1 MEVLEVTQAQ
11 SVLGLQSAENLIAG
25 TPVAI
30 QRNQTSVGQ
39 ALVPGTYWVSSDIGL
54 VSNQAGLRLNQ
65 ITIGSDR
72 LIDFTIRSSIPGQ
85 GTVRLDSAD
94 GLVRYE
100 IPVSFL
106 MNPVRLYDF
115 DHVNKGVFSPSAVG
129 YSRVLATNVYSQS
142 AGFGWNSPVK
152 SVDRGASAR
161 NLPTPADLYRD
172 KHFNSVP
179 GTFFAMSEIG
189 KTYSVSVYFGDTEAR
204 SVEVSLNGGVTF
216 ERVNTSANS
225 YTSRTWNIV
234 ASSDRIG
241 LMFRKASGTNW
252 SVNAIEV
259 REQVQST
266 SLSNR
271 TAKAQVWPSE
281 SLVGI
286 QEAILPPLALTDLVA
301 TTVNNPMRV
310 NVLSNDVSYFGS
322 LNPNS
327 IQIVSQPT
335 SGTVSI
341 LEDGTLEYQP
351 DTDFTGQ
358 VSFAYRVRDE
368 LGITSNYGEVLVNVT
383 DRVHHNFLN
392 PMDVNADSSINP
404 IDVLLVIDRLNAQ
417 GSSPLTSV
425 NPTQNQWV
433 DVNGNGILDPLDVLG
448 IIDYLNQST
457 WGLSESNG
465 GEGESRNMVNDDR
478 LPPMEELNDESIK
491 LQLQNYLTNDLNSLT
506 DEEIAERLSIFIDFG
521 SDEENEDFWR

>member
-1 MEVLEVTQAQ
+1 
-11 SVLGLQSAENLIAG
+11 LQSANDLIAG
-25 TPVAI
+25 TSASI
-30 QRNQTSVGQ
+30 QRNQTSGGQ
-39 ALVPGTYWVSSDIGL
+39 VLAPGAYWVTSNIGL

-65 ITIGSDR
+65 ITIDNNG
-72 LIDFTIRSSIPGQ
+72 LIDFTIRSSIPAQ

-94 GLVRYE
+94 GTLRYE
-100 IPVSFL
+100 IPVAFRL
-106 MNPVRLYDF
+106 NPVRLYDF
-115 DHVNKGVFSPSAVG
+115 DHVNRGVFSPSASG
-129 YSRVLATNVYSQS
+129 YTRVLATNVYDQS

-161 NLPTPADLYRD
+161 NLPTPVDLYRD
-172 KHFNSVP
+172 NHFNSAP
-179 GTFFAMSEIG
+179 GTFFAMSEVG
-189 KTYSVSVYFGDTEAR
+189 KTYSVTVYFGDTQAR
-204 SVEVSLNGGVTF
+204 SVEVSLNGGATF
-216 ERVNTSANS
+216 ERVNTLANS

-259 REQVQST
+259 REQTLTST
-266 SLSNR
+266 SSNR

-286 QEAILPPLALTDLVA
+286 QEAILPPRALTDLAA
-301 TTVNNPMRV
+301 TTVNSPLRL
-310 NVLSNDVSYFGS
+310 NVLSNDTSYFGL

-327 IQIVSQPT
+327 IQIVSQPS

-341 LEDGTLEYQP
+341 LEDGSLEFQP
-351 DTDFTGQ
+351 STDFIGQ

-392 PMDVNADSSINP
+392 PMDVNADFGITP

-425 NPTQNQWV
+425 DHTQNQWV
-433 DVNGNGILDPLDVLG
+433 DVNGNGMLDPLDVLG

-457 WGLSESNG
+457 FGLSDSLG
-465 GEGESRNMVNDDR
+465 GEGESRIESLIDSDVNRVTTQGTDLESLSEKEVADR
-478 LPPMEELNDESIK
+478 LSVFIEFGKDDE
-491 LQLQNYLTNDLNSLT
+491 
-506 DEEIAERLSIFIDFG
+506 DE
-521 SDEENEDFWR
+521 NFWG

>member
-1 MEVLEVTQAQ
+1 
-11 SVLGLQSAENLIAG
+11 
-25 TPVAI
+25 
-30 QRNQTSVGQ
+30 
-39 ALVPGTYWVSSDIGL
+39 
-54 VSNQAGLRLNQ
+54 
-65 ITIGSDR
+65 
-72 LIDFTIRSSIPGQ
+72 
-85 GTVRLDSAD
+85 
-94 GLVRYE
+94 
-100 IPVSFL
+100 
-106 MNPVRLYDF
+106 
-115 DHVNKGVFSPSAVG
+115 
-129 YSRVLATNVYSQS
+129 
-142 AGFGWNSPVK
+142 
-152 SVDRGASAR
+152 
-161 NLPTPADLYRD
+161 
-172 KHFNSVP
+172 
-179 GTFFAMSEIG
+179 
-189 KTYSVSVYFGDTEAR
+189 VYFGDTEAR

-241 LMFRKASGTNW
+241 LMFRRASGTNW

-465 GEGESRNMVNDDR
+465 GEGESRIESVVDSDANRVTTQGKDLESLSEKELADR
-478 LPPMEELNDESIK
+478 LSVFIEFGKDDE
-491 LQLQNYLTNDLNSLT
+491 D
-506 DEEIAERLSIFIDFG
+506 
-521 SDEENEDFWR
+521 EDFWG